1 MSTQKVERPDIR
13 INDANWMRAQ
23 KYIGGQL
30 MKRGIDTAIL
40 PGGIAIDARAWRGFK
55 HSVNVKTYVLNEP
68 QNLIKDP
75 DPRCRYVWRP
85 RNDPAHSTEGLVN
98 TGHLSPVDYARLD
111 QKAAGAEF
119 TYAYA
124 GAGDDDEMTGFV
136 ACGGF
141 GLFEVKPETAYRW
154 FEEPVDSTFARIAG
168 LKPMLQ
174 EDAEAD
180 GRMKGYK
187 VRDTSITVADAQDVP
202 TEQRNPIT
210 HG

>member
-1 MSTQKVERPDIR
+1 MTTKIERPDIR

-23 KYIGGQL
+23 KYIGTQL

-55 HSVNVKTYVLNEP
+55 HSVNVKTFVMNEP
-68 QNLIKDP
+68 QNLITDP
-75 DPRCRYVWRP
+75 DRRCRYVWRP
-85 RNDPAHSTEGLVN
+85 RNDPNHTTEGLVN
-98 TGHLSPVDYARLD
+98 TGHLSPVDYDRIDKQAP
-111 QKAAGAEF
+111 GAEF
-119 TYAYA
+119 VYSYA
-124 GAGDDDEMTGFV
+124 GADDDGEMTGFV
-136 ACGGF
+136 ACGSF
-141 GLFEVKPETAYRW
+141 GLFEVKPETSYQW

-187 VRDTSITVADAQDVP
+187 VRDTDISVSDVQDVG